1 MGVSGVD
8 VRYPFFWF
16 MVVLLFGKNP
26 HVSTNSVLV
35 GYHPANFLRASACA
49 RASCVVVRRMEGIKF
64 VSKDEIDD
72 AKKRK
77 KEAEAARAAKEDAER
92 KTKRAERKA
101 VSMPRAER
109 RPPTRE
115 HTRPD
120 ARAHTRSHAPAR
132 RVPIGRGEW

>member
-1 MGVSGVD
+1 MWNYILQ
-8 VRYPFFWF
+8 RRLP
-16 MVVLLFGKNP
+16 K
-26 HVSTNSVLV
+26 SVLFLTPLRTSI
-35 GYHPANFLRASACA
+35 GGSLRAA
-49 RASCVVVRRMEGIKF
+49 RAAGRSPSTMEGIKF